1 MPKALSFLISHPIS
15 LWHDDLLFLKP
26 PFIHLPHS
34 LSIYKPCAESSLH
47 EDKASLLLP
56 QYNRHRAAIEESHKI
71 INPCLSW
78 SKSYIPLLDDEDS
91 PKRPNMTVKIA
102 DIEDWL

>member
-34 LSIYKPCAESSLH
+34 LSIYKHVQKVLSMKTRL
-47 EDKASLLLP
+47 ASFF
-56 QYNRHRAAIEESHKI
+56 
-71 INPCLSW
+71 LSITGTEQ
-78 SKSYIPLLDDEDS
+78 S
-91 PKRPNMTVKIA
+91 
-102 DIEDWL
+102 